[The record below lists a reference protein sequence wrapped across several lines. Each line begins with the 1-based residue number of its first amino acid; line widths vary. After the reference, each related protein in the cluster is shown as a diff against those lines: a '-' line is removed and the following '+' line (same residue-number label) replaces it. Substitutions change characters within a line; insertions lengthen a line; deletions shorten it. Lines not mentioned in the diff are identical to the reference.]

1 MRIIINTRISKY
13 LGLMHILFVVCAS
26 LLLPSIANG
35 RQLVSLK
42 EALNIAFVS
51 ASSFKREAVYLS
63 LKEIDQIQST
73 YQNRKVEIRSRLVIR
88 YKAMRNGRVVGH
100 SYIDTHHVR
109 TLSETILVSINIDNL
124 VKRVEIISFRE
135 PNEYLATTRWLEQ
148 FRDQTVVNSK
158 IFGKQIYGITGASLT
173 ARAIKKA
180 VPRILTLHQF
190 IQKLRHL

>member
-1 MRIIINTRISKY
+1 MLKFLDI
-13 LGLMHILFVVCAS
+13 MHIFFIVCAS
-26 LLLPSIANG
+26 LLLPSITSG

-42 EALNIAFVS
+42 EALNIAFVG
-51 ASSFKREAVYLS
+51 ASSFERETVYLS
-63 LKEIDQIQST
+63 PKEVDQIQST
-73 YQNRKVEIRSRLVIR
+73 YRNRKVEIRSRLVIR

-135 PNEYLATTRWLEQ
+135 PNEYLAPTRWLEQ
-148 FRDQTVVNSK
+148 FRDQTVLNFK
-158 IFGKQIYGITGASLT
+158 TFGKHIYGITGASLT

-190 IQKLRHL
+190 IQKLRNL